1 MISRVPRGDRLGFT
15 HVMKYLVPQLDV
27 MCSCRSTQLLMVA
40 HITLKKIRCFC
51 RKLKQ
56 LGRGDSVW
64 KTSIK

>member
-40 HITLKKIRCFC
+40 HITL
-51 RKLKQ
+51 
-56 LGRGDSVW
+56 
-64 KTSIK
+64 